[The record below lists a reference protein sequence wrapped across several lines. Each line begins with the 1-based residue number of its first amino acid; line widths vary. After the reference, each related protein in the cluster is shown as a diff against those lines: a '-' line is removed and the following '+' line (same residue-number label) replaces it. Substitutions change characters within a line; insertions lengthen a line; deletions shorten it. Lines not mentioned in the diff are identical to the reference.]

1 MSCTYSEDPKLPV
14 AELRVTGRVTQDDM
28 NVILPKL
35 EAFIARHG
43 KIRIVEVIEH
53 FEGFD
58 PMTMYDGMR
67 FDIAHLTDVT
77 HAAVVSDIGWIGM
90 VTRAA
95 AMMMPVTIRM
105 FGMDQIDMAR
115 DWARSPD
122 DASLPV

>member
-1 MSCTYSEDPKLPV
+1 MSCTYTEDPNLPV

-28 NVILPKL
+28 NAILPKL

-43 KIRIVEVIEH
+43 KIRIVEVIET

-58 PMTMYDGMR
+58 PMTMMDGMR

-95 AMMMPVTIRM
+95 AMMMPVTVRM
-105 FGMDQIDMAR
+105 FEMDQIEKAR
-115 DWARSPD
+115 DWARAPD
-122 DASLPV
+122 DAGLPI